1 MRDQPDLRA
10 ISDDELLRRLSEI
23 LKTSRRVEADLVAHI
38 GEVDARRLYRREAA
52 PSMFVYCTERLH
64 LSEQEAYLRIAVA
77 RASRQHPM
85 LLTMLRDGRLH
96 LSGIGKLAPH
106 LTRENRD
113 KLLEKATHQSKRR
126 IEELVAALAPRP
138 EAPAVIRR
146 VPERGAEG
154 GVVGAC
160 RADQGEESVSVLRVD
175 SEVEVHG
182 RGSAPGAAVGDL
194 VSLDGTKTQLGPD
207 RVPPASRVRPAVVEP
222 RATDRYRLHLD
233 ASARL
238 CEKLERLQALVRC
251 SRPDAD
257 LAAIIED
264 AVTEKLERLEAKR
277 FGKTRKPRK
286 TLEKTDTSPR
296 SRLIPAP
303 VRRAVHERDEDRCTY
318 RDRHGRRCPQRHDL
332 EFHHEVTP
340 FGKQGDHAPGNVRLM
355 CRVHNLLR
363 AEEEYGEEVMARF
376 LRSSSRVSE
385 SVAVYGVR
393 RTDLRPRFAGAQTRC
408 PKELSHGR
416 LCTPAQRVV
425 YGSASAAERSAV
437 VPDRPGAV
445 GVPVIL

>member
-1 MRDQPDLRA
+1 MRDQPDLGA
-10 ISDDELLRRLSEI
+10 LSDGDLLRRLSEI

-52 PSMFVYCTERLH
+52 PSMFVYCTDRLH

-77 RASRQHPM
+77 RASREHPM

-113 KLLEKATHQSKRR
+113 ELLKQATHQSKRR
-126 IEELVAALAPRP
+126 IEELVAVLAPRP
-138 EAPAVIRR
+138 ETPAVIRR
-146 VPERGAEG
+146 VPERGTEG
-154 GVVGAC
+154 GAGAAGAPGTD
-160 RADQGEESVSVLRVD
+160 RGEESVPVLRAD

-194 VSLDGTKTQLGPD
+194 VSLDGTKTELGPD

-222 RATDRYRLHLD
+222 RASDRYRLHFD

-238 CEKLERLQALVRC
+238 CEKLERLQALMRR
-251 SRPDAD
+251 SRPAAD

-277 FGKTRKPRK
+277 FAKTRKPRK
-286 TLEKTDTSPR
+286 TLEETDTTPK
-296 SRLIPAP
+296 SRRIPAP
-303 VRRAVHERDEDRCTY
+303 VRRAVHERDGDRCTY
-318 RDRHGRRCPQRHDL
+318 RDRHGRRCPRRHSL
-332 EFHHEVTP
+332 EFHHEATP
-340 FGKQGDHAPGNVRLM
+340 FGKQGHHTPGNVRLM

-363 AEEEYGEEVMARF
+363 AEEEYGEEVIARF
-376 LRSSSRVSE
+376 RRFPSRVSE
-385 SVAVYGVR
+385 QVADNGVKLTDR
-393 RTDLRPRFAGAQTRC
+393 RQLPTHL
-408 PKELSHGR
+408 
-416 LCTPAQRVV
+416 
-425 YGSASAAERSAV
+425 
-437 VPDRPGAV
+437 PG
-445 GVPVIL
+445 